1 MIRVRSSRVAECR
14 ERRIYLVTSTVSND
28 DGDGA
33 DSCDLNNGGDSE
45 AIEVEAA
52 DGQVAVERGVRVRGE
67 GAGHGAVAGESGMAG
82 EGHGEVGD
90 DQPSERREHAEATE
104 GHGGDAKAME
114 IELVDIPS
122 APVVTFDMRGKMEKL
137 VPRVLKYCNRG
148 FALPTAWQRPFVREV
163 IESALRSD
171 ELPSLRFQLKRLR
184 SLLSQEASCRCALAR
199 QHTHATF
206 VAT

>member
-1 MIRVRSSRVAECR
+1 MLQCAVAHEM
-14 ERRIYLVTSTVSND
+14 
-28 DGDGA
+28 
-33 DSCDLNNGGDSE
+33 
-45 AIEVEAA
+45 A
-52 DGQVAVERGVRVRGE
+52 DGFRLREVLSADAAACIRARQIVPTAHAFAAVFSKPLRIDN
-67 GAGHGAVAGESGMAG
+67 A
-82 EGHGEVGD
+82 
-90 DQPSERREHAEATE
+90 
-104 GHGGDAKAME
+104 
-114 IELVDIPS
+114 LLLL
-122 APVVTFDMRGKMEKL
+122 EKL